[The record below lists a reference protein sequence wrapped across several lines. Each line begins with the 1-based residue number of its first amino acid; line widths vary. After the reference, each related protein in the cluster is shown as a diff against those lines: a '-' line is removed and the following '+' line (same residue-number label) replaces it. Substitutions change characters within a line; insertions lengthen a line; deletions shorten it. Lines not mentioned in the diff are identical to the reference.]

1 MSSKMEH
8 QIRKHKDAWELIE
21 SHSIYEHS
29 FFGCFIYWGM
39 FKNPPKNQ
47 NIKNV
52 KNYGLLAL
60 RFV

>member
-21 SHSIYEHS
+21 SQSIYEQS
-29 FFGCFIYWGM
+29 FFGCFISWYM
-39 FKNPPKNQ
+39 FKKPLENQ

-52 KNYGLLAL
+52 KNCGLLAL
-60 RFV
+60 RLV